1 MTNRRVR
8 MSLAGNSPPNTRN
21 ASHVPTS
28 GIGERDRVR
37 DAQAGARQQV
47 VGERVAGEPVED
59 REHEQR
65 HADDPVE
72 LARPAERAGEEDA
85 AEVGDDRREEQQRGP
100 VVDLAHH
107 EPGAHVEAEADRR
120 LVRLRH
126 RRRRA
131 AGRSCR
137 GRRPVLSLGTKKNV
151 RYTPVSDEDDE
162 AVHRDLA
169 DHERPVVGEDLVQRR
184 CGRSARRR
192 GDRRTSGRGA

>member
-21 ASHVPTS
+21 AIHVPTI

-37 DAQAGARQQV
+37 DAQTGARQQV
-47 VGERVAGEPVED
+47 VGERVAGEAVED

-72 LARPAERAGEEDA
+72 LAWSAERAGEEDA
-85 AEVGDDRREEQQRGP
+85 AEVRHDRRDEHQRGP

-107 EPGAHVEAEADRR
+107 EAGAHVEAEPHRR
-120 LVRLRH
+120 LVGLRH

-131 AGRSCR
+131 AVRSCR
-137 GRRPVLSLGTKKNV
+137 RRRRSCRSGRR
-151 RYTPVSDEDDE
+151 
-162 AVHRDLA
+162 
-169 DHERPVVGEDLVQRR
+169 
-184 CGRSARRR
+184 
-192 GDRRTSGRGA
+192 RT